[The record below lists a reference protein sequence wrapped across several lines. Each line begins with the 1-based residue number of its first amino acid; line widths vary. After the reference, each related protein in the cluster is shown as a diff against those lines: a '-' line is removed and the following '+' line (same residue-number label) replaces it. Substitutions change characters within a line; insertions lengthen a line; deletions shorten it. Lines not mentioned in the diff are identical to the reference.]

1 MRQLTKSEISNP
13 ERTKREIR
21 EWIYLHEPVK
31 TKRLFEVWGGS
42 ERHVAE
48 LETALQIRFLP
59 RVGWVWNRTSAD

>member
-21 EWIYLHEPVK
+21 EWIHINEPVK
-31 TKRLFEVWGGS
+31 TKRLFAVWGGS
-42 ERHVAE
+42 EHYLTL

-59 RVGWVWNRTSAD
+59 RAGWVWNRTSAD